1 MNKAYDIKHCI
12 YCGKHFEDTDEVILH
27 IKYKHMVV
35 GR

>member
-1 MNKAYDIKHCI
+1 MTETYNIKHCI
-12 YCGKHFEDTDEVILH
+12 YCGKNFENTDDVILH